1 MLSIKSRQTNEW
13 RTCEIEDESCFKHQ
27 HGLRLRIGPWGECI
41 PKMDPMQ
48 SGTFSAYDNGIAFT
62 HTTDSYYKHRP
73 NVGTQTRDIDCL
85 NITSEVV
92 PLK

>member
-1 MLSIKSRQTNEW
+1 MD
-13 RTCEIEDESCFKHQ
+13 DESCFKHQ

-41 PKMDPMQ
+41 PKVDPMQ
-48 SGTFSAYDNGIAFT
+48 GGGTFSAYDSGITFT